1 MQPSVAQTPST
12 FHGLPKSACWGRRVP
27 RSCLEGCTFTE
38 TSHPSFP
45 SEIVQ
50 TTRCHVCSA
59 QRLREELKE
68 IALKRCDDSVAK
80 FAACAREKGMMV
92 VFSCREQNRL
102 SE

>member
-1 MQPSVAQTPST
+1 MPAD
-12 FHGLPKSACWGRRVP
+12 FLWNCA
-27 RSCLEGCTFTE
+27 
-38 TSHPSFP
+38 
-45 SEIVQ
+45 
-50 TTRCHVCSA
+50 TTCVILLLRA

-102 SE
+102 SESVGLTIAAREDM